1 MVIHTQKKSLVQA
14 LSENSQNKRIGFV
27 PTMGALH
34 SGHISLVEK
43 ALAENDVVVVS
54 IFVNPTQ
61 FNNREDLKTYPRT
74 PEADISILEQLKG
87 NLMVYLPAIADI
99 YEDAV
104 LATHYNFGGLE
115 HQMEGKFRKGHFDG
129 VGTVVNK
136 LLKII
141 KPQRAYF
148 GEKDYQQ
155 LQIVKKLVQIE
166 NLPVTIIGCPILRE
180 PNGLA
185 MSSRNQRLSA
195 KQFEEAS
202 LIFKTL
208 KEVREN
214 FSRKSIA
221 ELNALVAERFLQ
233 NGHLNLEYFEIAN
246 AATLKTAKRKNKATK
261 YRAFIAAFAGDVRL
275 IDNMSLN

>member
-14 LSENSQNKRIGFV
+14 LAAVSENKSIGFV

-34 SGHISLVEK
+34 EGHISLVEK
-43 ALAENDVVVVS
+43 ALAENELVVIS

-61 FNNREDLKTYPRT
+61 FNNSADLKTYPRT
-74 PEADISILEQLKG
+74 PDADIAMLEKLKG
-87 NLMVYLPAIADI
+87 NLIVYLPEAAEVYDGPIA
-99 YEDAV
+99 
-104 LATHYNFGGLE
+104 ATHYNFGGLE
-115 HQMEGKFRKGHFDG
+115 HEMEGKFRKGHFDG
-129 VGTVVNK
+129 VGTVVSK

-155 LQIVKKLVQIE
+155 LQIVKKLVALE
-166 NLPVTIIGCPILRE
+166 KLPVTIVGCPILRE
-180 PNGLA
+180 ANGLA
-185 MSSRNQRLSA
+185 MSSRNKRLSA
-195 KQFEEAS
+195 KQFEEAT

-221 ELNALVAERFLQ
+221 ELNAMVAERFLQ
-233 NGHLNLEYFEIAN
+233 NGNLNLEYFEIAN
-246 AATLKTAKRKNKATK
+246 AATLKTAKRKNKASK
-261 YRAFIAAFAGDVRL
+261 YRAFVAAFAGDVRL
-275 IDNMSLN
+275 IDNMPLN

>member
-43 ALAENDVVVVS
+43 ALVENDVVVVS

-61 FNNREDLKTYPRT
+61 FNNREDLKSYPRT

-233 NGHLNLEYFEIAN
+233 NRHLNLEYFEIAN
-246 AATLKTAKRKNKATK
+246 AATLKTAQRKNKATK

>member
-14 LSENSQNKRIGFV
+14 LSENSENKRIGFV

-43 ALAENDVVVVS
+43 ALAENDVAVVS

-141 KPQRAYF
+141 EPQRAYF

-221 ELNALVAERFLQ
+221 ELNALVSERFLQ